1 MHREGCYE
9 GAHNVEVFSG
19 FKLGIIFFIL
29 SECFFFLGMF

>member
-9 GAHNVEVFSG
+9 GRHNLEVTDG
-19 FKLGIIFFIL
+19 FKVGIILFIL